1 MHCQCCTLMHA
12 LQVDGAAAEVA
23 ARAAAAAQRTALR
36 QWASSEAD
44 APLVGIPEDEV
55 RARLPCMLSTF
66 S

>member
-1 MHCQCCTLMHA
+1 MPA

-23 ARAAAAAQRTALR
+23 ARSAAAAQRTALR

-55 RARLPCMLSTF
+55 CIHMTCLLHICL
-66 S
+66 

>member
-1 MHCQCCTLMHA
+1 MHA

-23 ARAAAAAQRTALR
+23 ARSAAAAQRTALR

-55 RARLPCMLSTF
+55 RICWFCLLHMCL
-66 S
+66 